1 MIRLRNSLRIGSDC
15 DGVIDDFWNPYVDK
29 FGTPKSDF
37 EITRNVQRKLI
48 RDKQF
53 WTTLPVLHRPNFDV
67 TLYCTKRTS
76 LKSYLRQ
83 WLEENDFPIAPI
95 YQVIYQYANK
105 APYIKGRVDVFIDD
119 SIDNF
124 MSINKSGI
132 PCLLMDN
139 PSNQHLGPM
148 LRIHSLNK
156 DEIEDVYW
164 IAREFGIFDN
174 FRQYYDC

>member
-1 MIRLRNSLRIGSDC
+1 MIRLRDRLRIGSDC
-15 DGVIDDFWNPYVDK
+15 DGVIDDFWNPYISK
-29 FGTPKSDF
+29 FGIPKSDF

-53 WTTLPVLHRPNFDV
+53 WTTLPVLHKPNFDI

-105 APYIKGRVDVFIDD
+105 APYIKGRVDVFIED
-119 SIDNF
+119 SPHQWKALN
-124 MSINKSGI
+124 MAGI
-132 PCLLMDN
+132 PCLLIDGKK
-139 PSNQHLGPM
+139 NQEYGPI
-148 LRIHSLNK
+148 LKIYSLDYN
-156 DEIEDVYW
+156 EIEDAYYLGK
-164 IAREFGIFDN
+164 ECGIFDD
-174 FRQYYDC
+174 FSKFA